1 MAGIVK
7 WLRPRIVVP
16 IYMGSNPITR
26 PIFNILQEFIMT
38 RISERIENFL
48 RAFSIYSDAVAE
60 YKKNSTNVLNHMALI
75 QSFEVCFELAW
86 KVLKDYLNS
95 NGINVYLPKEVIK
108 EAFSAEVITDGQI
121 WIDMLNARNSTSHEY
136 NLDKVQTIISSIAG
150 VYFNELM
157 RFSKQVRDFNE

>member
-1 MAGIVK
+1 
-7 WLRPRIVVP
+7 
-16 IYMGSNPITR
+16 
-26 PIFNILQEFIMT
+26 MT

-108 EAFSAEVITDGQI
+108 EAFSAEVIKDGQI

-136 NLDKVQTIISSIAG
+136 NLDKIQAIISSISD
-150 VYFNELM
+150 VYFDELT
-157 RFSKQVRDFNE
+157 RFSKQVRVLNE

>member
-1 MAGIVK
+1 
-7 WLRPRIVVP
+7 
-16 IYMGSNPITR
+16 
-26 PIFNILQEFIMT
+26 MT

-108 EAFSAEVITDGQI
+108 EAFSAEVIKDGQI

-136 NLDKVQTIISSIAG
+136 NLDKIQAIISNISA
-150 VYFNELM
+150 VYFDELT
-157 RFSKQVRDFNE
+157 RFSKQVRALNE

>member
-7 WLRPRIVVP
+7 WSRPRIVVP
-16 IYMGSNPITR
+16 ICMGSNPITR

-108 EAFSAEVITDGQI
+108 EAFSAEVIKDGQI

-136 NLDKVQTIISSIAG
+136 NLDKIQAIISSISD
-150 VYFNELM
+150 VYFDELT
-157 RFSKQVRDFNE
+157 RFSKQVRALNE

>member
-1 MAGIVK
+1 
-7 WLRPRIVVP
+7 
-16 IYMGSNPITR
+16 
-26 PIFNILQEFIMT
+26 MT

-108 EAFSAEVITDGQI
+108 EAFSAEVIKDGQI
-121 WIDMLNARNSTSHEY
+121 WVDMLNARNSTSHEY
-136 NLDKVQTIISSIAG
+136 NLDKIQAIISSISD
-150 VYFNELM
+150 VYFDELT
-157 RFSKQVRDFNE
+157 RFSKQVRALNE